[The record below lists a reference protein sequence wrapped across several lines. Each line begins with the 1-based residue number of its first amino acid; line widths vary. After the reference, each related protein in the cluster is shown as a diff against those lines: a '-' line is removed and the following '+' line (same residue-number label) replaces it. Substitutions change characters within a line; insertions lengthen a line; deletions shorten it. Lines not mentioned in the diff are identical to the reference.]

1 MPAGKG
7 DNTIMEHESSRGHLA
22 AAITILIWGTT
33 FISTKILLRD
43 FLPVEILLLRFVI
56 GAVALFAVYPRPL
69 KGTTKKQELHFAMA
83 GLCGICLYYL
93 LENIALTFTLAS
105 NVGAIVSA
113 APFFTAIVT
122 RIFMKQEERL
132 RVSFFIGFAVAMAGI
147 CLLSFGGSEME
158 LNPAGDLL
166 ALLAALVWAFY
177 SVLTKKI
184 STFGYNTI
192 QTTRRMFQYGILF
205 MLPALYFFGF
215 HPDPGLLVRPINL
228 FNFLFLG
235 LGASALCFVTWNFAV
250 KVLGAVKTSVYIYMV
265 PVITVLTSILILK
278 EQLTGT
284 GAFGIL
290 LTLAGLILSE
300 GRLGK
305 KYQKEESKEKN
316 DS

>member
-1 MPAGKG
+1 MK
-7 DNTIMEHESSRGHLA
+7 HESRRGHLA
-22 AAITILIWGTT
+22 AIITILIWGTT
-33 FISTKILLRD
+33 FISTKILLKD
-43 FLPVEILLLRFVI
+43 FQPVEILVLRFLI
-56 GAVALFAVYPRPL
+56 GTVALFAVYPRCL
-69 KGTTKKQELHFAMA
+69 KGTTKKQELHFALA

-105 NVGAIVSA
+105 NVGAIVST

-132 RVSFFIGFAVAMAGI
+132 RASFFIGFAAAIAGI
-147 CLLSFGGSEME
+147 CLLSFGGSNIE

-184 STFGYNTI
+184 SAFGYNTI
-192 QTTRRMFQYGILF
+192 QATRRMFQYGVFF
-205 MLPALYFFGF
+205 MLPAMYFFDF
-215 HPDPGLLVRPINL
+215 HPDIGLLVRPINL

-235 LGASALCFVTWNFAV
+235 LGASALCFATWNFAV

-278 EQLTGT
+278 EQITGT

-305 KYQKEESKEKN
+305 RQKGKEEQEGEPS
-316 DS
+316 